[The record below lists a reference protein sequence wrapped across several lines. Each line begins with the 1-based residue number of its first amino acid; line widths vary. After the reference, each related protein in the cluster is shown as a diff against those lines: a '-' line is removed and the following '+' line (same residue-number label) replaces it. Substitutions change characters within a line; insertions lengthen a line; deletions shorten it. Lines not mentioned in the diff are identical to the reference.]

1 MRLDRIEREEE
12 VLIDVINCTHQP
24 DLNDTSLACMTVDV
38 SEVGMKVM
46 TDIPIPVSTRL
57 GLRLDLSTICDLSNK
72 L

>member
-46 TDIPIPVSTRL
+46 TDIPIPVRYPSGFASRFVHGTV
-57 GLRLDLSTICDLSNK
+57 SA
-72 L
+72 